1 MALFISYSSR
11 DANAVGELAA
21 ALRRGGHEL
30 WIDDEL
36 SGGDAWWRAI
46 LGRIRECDIFLA
58 ALSQNMLQS
67 KACQAEMRYAL
78 ALGKPILPV
87 QVGPLDS
94 MRANPLAGRQVIDF
108 QQRSIDSW
116 LELDHAVRTKQAAAP
131 PLPEPL
137 PEEPAMPFGYLMRL
151 SSQISESELSPQ
163 QQTLILAEL
172 STALTDDGDDES
184 VRRDIS
190 ALLRQLRDRSD
201 VTYRTRTEV
210 DALLSRFD
218 APAAVPSVTPEPSAP
233 ARRGRLIG
241 LVAGAAVALVV
252 VVAVAVLLGRG
263 GDPEPTAG
271 GPQPASAQ
279 PPAPAVG
286 NGATPE
292 AVAAEVITG
301 GGCATTD
308 APLVRIPTDA
318 NEPVLQIPQL
328 DGWERNTWMESDGIF
343 RFALYSNAVVTD
355 GVASSA
361 LVALDEERGLTDAG
375 SIFLLKRG
383 ALAAIGASDVTVE
396 QRTVCG
402 QPAELVRYMTGAIAG
417 LPPHPATLLL
427 VALQTDDRTFT
438 ASLTVELADA
448 QDAALQRDA
457 QTMLDGFQMLP
468 PG

>member
-11 DANAVGELAA
+11 DANAVGELAT

-46 LGRIRECDIFLA
+46 LGRIRDCDIFLA

-87 QVGPLDS
+87 QVGPLES

-137 PEEPAMPFGYLMRL
+137 PDEPAMPFGYLMRL

-210 DALLSRFD
+210 DELLSRFD
-218 APAAVPSVTPEPSAP
+218 APVPMATSEPAPPRP
-233 ARRGRLIG
+233 ARRSRLL

-252 VVAVAVLLGRG
+252 VVAAAVLLGRG

-271 GPQPASAQ
+271 GPQPASVQ

-286 NGATPE
+286 AGASPE

-301 GGCATTD
+301 TGCAPTEAT
-308 APLVRIPTDA
+308 LVRIPTDA

-328 DGWERNTWMESDGIF
+328 GGWERNTWMESDGIF
-343 RFALYSNAVVTD
+343 RFALYNNAVVTD
-355 GVASSA
+355 GVSSSA
-361 LVALDEERGLTDAG
+361 LVALDEERGRTDAG
-375 SIFLLKRG
+375 SIFMLKRG
-383 ALAAIGASDVTVE
+383 GLAAIGASDVTVE

-402 QPAELVRYMTGAIAG
+402 QPAELVRYTTGAITG